1 MGRDSRS
8 IKQIKQSVK
17 RKGNKTTG
25 SDIINK
31 TKKKRKLNKERVK
44 LFALEKK
51 MIDDNNSLIDT
62 DDALFVSIDTN
73 KVTLYVCDILVY
85 IVG

>member
-1 MGRDSRS
+1 MGRDSHS

-17 RKGNKTTG
+17 RKGNKTAG

-44 LFALEKK
+44 SK
-51 MIDDNNSLIDT
+51 
-62 DDALFVSIDTN
+62 
-73 KVTLYVCDILVY
+73 
-85 IVG
+85 

>member
-1 MGRDSRS
+1 MFFQTFSFNVTNNATRQWEQFLKPHFAQVKHNIYRRYMGRDSCS

-31 TKKKRKLNKERVK
+31 TKKKRKLNNERVK
-44 LFALEKK
+44 SK
-51 MIDDNNSLIDT
+51 
-62 DDALFVSIDTN
+62 
-73 KVTLYVCDILVY
+73 
-85 IVG
+85 